1 MKKSLLPVLILLL
14 SLTCIQAQIKSTTD
28 NSLNKI
34 TTNDDYNYIAI
45 NQMKMWI
52 GNNGSG
58 SHDPN
63 TDLSGLLWPG
73 GEDATLNLIFQD
85 GLLWGGYVEDSL
97 FVNGNTYRH
106 GLQAGKILDTG
117 LADDPS
123 LSKYRVFKIRK
134 GWEDLPFGETRDQ
147 YQKDYLEWPVEDGA
161 PFYDS
166 NNDGAYTA
174 GIDQPLFLGDEQLW
188 CVMNDMDPGRT
199 LSTFGTGPIGLEVQL
214 TVYGFNTSSIFRDV
228 LFKKYRIINKSHNTI
243 NDMFFGYFSDPDLGS
258 LGDDYVGCDTL
269 LNLTY
274 CYNAFNNDVGYYEM
288 NPPAIGYKLLQGP
301 IHHASTLDSAFFNYR
316 WIKGYIN
323 KKISTF
329 NFWSTPVYW
338 QCEPSFLPTI
348 SEEFYSLFNGKTYEP
363 WCHSYLIDIINP
375 SNGEQTNIM
384 CPGDPVSGTGWY
396 EGDGWPNGLAPGD
409 RRMLMGSGPIAMAP
423 GDTQEVVIAIIA
435 AQGSDNLKSVA
446 ELKKTAKTVQY
457 FYDNYTP
464 ELVNINYEPPLPEF
478 YYLSQNYPNP
488 FNPTTF
494 INYELPINGFV
505 SLKVFDVLGR
515 DVATLVNEEKSAGE
529 YQVEFSSENLSSGV
543 YFYQLISGN
552 YIETKRMLLIK

>member
-1 MKKSLLPVLILLL
+1 MKKSLLTALILLL
-14 SLTCIQAQIKSTTD
+14 SLTFIQAQNKSTSS
-28 NSLNKI
+28 NSTNKI

-63 TDLSGLLWPG
+63 TDGSGLLWPG

-85 GLLWGGYVEDSL
+85 GLLWGGYVVDSL

-106 GLQAGKILDTG
+106 GLQAGKILATG

-123 LSKYRVFKIRK
+123 LSKYRVYKIRK
-134 GWEDLPFGETRDQ
+134 DWEDMPFGETRDQ
-147 YQKDYLEWPVEDGA
+147 YQKDYLEWPVGDGA

-188 CVMNDMDPGRT
+188 CVMNDMDPSRT
-199 LSTFGTGPIGLEVQL
+199 SYTFGTGPIGLEVQL
-214 TVYGFNTSSIFRDV
+214 TVYGFSTSSILQNV
-228 LFKKYRIINKSHNTI
+228 LFKKYRIINKSQNTI

-269 LNLTY
+269 LNLAY
-274 CYNAFNNDVGYYEM
+274 CYNADNDDEGYYGVAPPAVGYV
-288 NPPAIGYKLLQGP
+288 LLQGTTLKGS
-301 IHHASTLDSAFFNYR
+301 STDSARINNQWIRGIKTQGMTSFSFQINNFTQSCENYLPQHIIQYNYLNGLLCNGYFYHNPIDNKITR
-316 WIKGYIN
+316 FPISGNPFDSTGWIMGYQN
-323 KKISTF
+323 
-329 NFWSTPVYW
+329 
-338 QCEPSFLPTI
+338 TI
-348 SEEFYSLFNGKTYEP
+348 P
-363 WCHSYLIDIINP
+363 
-375 SNGEQTNIM
+375 
-384 CPGDPVSGTGWY
+384 PGDMRMYLNSG
-396 EGDGWPNGLAPGD
+396 
-409 RRMLMGSGPIAMAP
+409 SVAMAP
-423 GDTQEVVIAIIA
+423 GDTQEIVIAIIA
-435 AQGSDNLKSVA
+435 AQGSDNLQSVA
-446 ELKKTAKTVQY
+446 ELKNTAKTVQY

-464 ELVNINYEPPLPEF
+464 ELVNIKYEPPLPEF

-505 SLKVFDVLGR
+505 SLKVFDILGKE
-515 DVATLVNEEKSAGE
+515 VVTLVNEQKPAGTF
-529 YQVEFSSENLSSGV
+529 QVEFTSENLSSGI
-543 YFYQLISGN
+543 YFYTLNSGA
-552 YIETKRMLLIK
+552 YSKTRKMIVLK

>member
-1 MKKSLLPVLILLL
+1 MKKSLLTALILLL
-14 SLTCIQAQIKSTTD
+14 SLTFIQAQNKSTSS
-28 NSLNKI
+28 NSTNKI

-63 TDLSGLLWPG
+63 TDGSGLLWPG

-85 GLLWGGYVEDSL
+85 GLLWGGYVVDSL

-106 GLQAGKILDTG
+106 GLQAGKILATG

-123 LSKYRVFKIRK
+123 LSKYRIYKIRK
-134 GWEDLPFGETRDQ
+134 DWEDLPFGETRDQ
-147 YQKDYLEWPVEDGA
+147 YQKDYLEWPADDGA

-166 NNDGAYTA
+166 NNDEAYTA
-174 GIDQPLFLGDEQLW
+174 GIDQPLFLGDELLW
-188 CVMNDMDPGRT
+188 CVMNDLDPGRT
-199 LSTFGTGPIGLEVQL
+199 LFTFGTDPIGLEVQL
-214 TVYGFNTSSIFRDV
+214 TVYGFNYSILKDV
-228 LFKKYRIINKSHNTI
+228 LFKKYRIINGSENSI
-243 NDMFFGYFSDPDLGS
+243 DSMFFGYWSDPDLGS
-258 LGDDYVGCDTL
+258 FRDDYVGCDTL
-269 LNLTY
+269 LNLAY
-274 CYNAFNNDVGYYEM
+274 CYNGDGGDEGYYGM
-288 NPPAIGYKLLQGP
+288 NPPAVGYVLLQGP
-301 IHHASTLDSAFFNYR
+301 TINGSQEDSTKINYR
-316 WIKGYIN
+316 WVKGIKNLSMTSFVLYV
-323 KKISTF
+323 
-329 NFWSTPVYW
+329 PYW
-338 QCEPSFLPTI
+338 Y
-348 SEEFYSLFNGKTYEP
+348 SEEPGCCSLFYYNNLKGLWGEDGSP
-363 WCHSYLIDIINP
+363 IINP
-375 SNGEQTNIM
+375 LTNLSTKFAV
-384 CPGDPVSGTGWY
+384 PGDPLTGTGWI
-396 EGDGWPNGLAPGD
+396 EGEGWPGGPPFGD

-435 AQGSDNLKSVA
+435 AQGSDNLQSVA

-515 DVATLVNEEKSAGE
+515 DVATLVNEEKFAGE
-529 YQVEFSSENLSSGV
+529 YQVEFSSENLSSGI
-543 YFYQLISGN
+543 YFYTLNSGA
-552 YIETKRMLLIK
+552 YTKTRKMMVLK